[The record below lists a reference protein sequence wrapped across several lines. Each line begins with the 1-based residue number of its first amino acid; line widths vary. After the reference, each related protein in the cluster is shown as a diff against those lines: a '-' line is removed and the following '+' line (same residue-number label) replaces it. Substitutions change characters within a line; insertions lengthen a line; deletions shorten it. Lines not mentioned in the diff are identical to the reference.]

1 MSVEIVPTRHPA
13 AVPLPG
19 APAPRAVI
27 DYDFETVLTSPPK
40 HRLVLWLFVGLLA
53 AAAIGLALAR
63 VDIVVAA
70 NGKLATSASEILVQ
84 PIETGVVR
92 QITVTMGEKVAK
104 GAVLV
109 RLDPTFTAA
118 DETALTAKFGPLQA
132 KFDRLAAEIAG
143 RSYEP
148 KDATPDEATER
159 DVFLKR
165 GAEYRARLDA
175 VAHKV
180 DQLEASLAARKTE
193 AQGLEEEIA
202 LAGQA
207 ATIYASLVERN
218 LASKL
223 RLFDA
228 KEHLVEAQARLNAN
242 LGQQH
247 ELAAEIAATGAEREA
262 FTSDWNRKLAEAMA
276 ETRAERDTA
285 AAELEK
291 ARLRHRLSVLRAP
304 ADGTVLWVADRP
316 AGSVVRPA
324 EPLVRLVPREAP
336 LVAIVRVETRDVARL
351 QPGDRVTLKFEAL
364 PWQQFGLVR
373 GTLKALAPDSES
385 DSNPSET
392 AQEMSEAGMRNTAR
406 ESLIHYR
413 ARVALTKA
421 EFRNLPAGFALRPG
435 MRVLAEIKIG
445 RRSVLEYILNP
456 LTRVFSDS
464 LREP

>member
-1 MSVEIVPTRHPA
+1 MSVEIVPPRRPA
-13 AVPLPG
+13 AVPSPG
-19 APAPRAVI
+19 AAAPRAVI
-27 DYDFETVLTSPPK
+27 DYDFETPLASPPK
-40 HRLVLWLFVGLLA
+40 QRLVLWLFVGLLA
-53 AAAIGLALAR
+53 AATVGLALAR
-63 VDIVVAA
+63 VDIVIAA
-70 NGKLATSASEILVQ
+70 NGKLTSNASEILIQ
-84 PIETGVVR
+84 PIDTGVVR
-92 QITVTMGEKVAK
+92 QIAVSMGERVAK
-104 GAVLV
+104 GAVLA

-118 DETALTAKFGPLQA
+118 DQTALTAKLGALQA

-143 RSYEP
+143 RAYAPEP
-148 KDATPDEATER
+148 ATPDEATER

-165 GAEYRARLDA
+165 RAEYRARLDA

-193 AQGLEEEIA
+193 ATGLGEEIG

-228 KEHLVEAQARLNAN
+228 KEHLAEAKARLDAN

-262 FTSDWNRKLAEAMA
+262 FVSEWNRKLAEEMA
-276 ETRAERDTA
+276 TTRGERGTA

-324 EPLVRLVPREAP
+324 EPLVRLVPKAAP
-336 LVAIVRVETRDVARL
+336 LVAMLRVEPRDVARL

-373 GTLKALAPDSES
+373 GSLEALAPDTES

-392 AQEMSEAGMRNTAR
+392 AQEMSEEGMRNAAH

-413 ARVALTKA
+413 ARVALTKE
-421 EFRNLPAGFALRPG
+421 EFRNLPHGFALRPG
-435 MRVLAEIKIG
+435 MRVLAEIKVG

-456 LTRVFSDS
+456 LTRVLSDS

>member
-1 MSVEIVPTRHPA
+1 MSVEVVPPRRPT
-13 AVPLPG
+13 AVPAPG

-40 HRLVLWLFVGLLA
+40 QRLVLWLFVGLLVVA
-53 AAAIGLALAR
+53 GIAVALAR

-84 PIETGVVR
+84 PIDTGVVR
-92 QITVTMGEKVAK
+92 QIAVTMGEKVEK
-104 GAVLV
+104 GAVLA
-109 RLDPTFTAA
+109 RLDPTFAAA
-118 DETALTAKFGPLQA
+118 DETALTAKLGTLQA

-143 RSYEP
+143 RPYAPEH
-148 KDATPDEATER
+148 ATADEATER

-180 DQLEASLAARKTE
+180 DQLAASLAARKTE
-193 AQGLEEEIA
+193 AHGLKEEIA
-202 LAGQA
+202 LAGQ
-207 ATIYASLVERN
+207 TTTLYSSLVERN

-228 KEHLVEAQARLNAN
+228 KEHLVEAQARLDAD

-247 ELAAEIAATGAEREA
+247 ELAAQIAAAGAERDA
-262 FTSDWNRKLAEAMA
+262 FVSEWNRKLAEAMA
-276 ETRAERDTA
+276 QTRAEREAA
-285 AAELEK
+285 AAELQK

-304 ADGTVLWVADRP
+304 AAGTVLWVADRP
-316 AGSVVRPA
+316 EGSVVRPA
-324 EPLVRLVPREAP
+324 EPLVRLVPKDAP
-336 LVAIVRVETRDVARL
+336 LVAVVRIETRDVARL
-351 QPGDRVTLKFEAL
+351 KLGDTVTLKFEAL
-364 PWQQFGLVR
+364 PWQQFGLVK
-373 GTLKALAPDSES
+373 GTLTALAPDTQS
-385 DSNPSET
+385 DSDPSAT
-392 AQEMSEAGMRNTAR
+392 AQEMSEAGMRNAAH

-435 MRVLAEIKIG
+435 MRVLAEIKVG